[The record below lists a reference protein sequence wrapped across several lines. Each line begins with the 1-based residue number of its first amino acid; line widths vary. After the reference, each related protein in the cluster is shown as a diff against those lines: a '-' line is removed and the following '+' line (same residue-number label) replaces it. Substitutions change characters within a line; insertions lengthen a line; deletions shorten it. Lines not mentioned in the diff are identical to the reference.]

1 MKTTPIVIL
10 HGWGLSQKRFE
21 PLTQK
26 LRTSG
31 YQVYSFDFP
40 GFGESGIPKDPMKL
54 ADYAAFLA
62 DYLAKHKIQKPILL
76 GHSFGGRVAL
86 KFQEVFPGFTKA
98 LVLTGTPGFTPTP
111 RRRLM
116 LFIAIAKVGKFI
128 FSLPGISY
136 IQDNVR
142 RWYYYLVGAREFY
155 RAEGAMRETFKN
167 IVAEPLEKPMKAVRV
182 PTLLVWGEL
191 DQITP
196 VWIAKKMHE
205 AIANSKLIII
215 PEANHGVPYRDPAL
229 FIKAIRPF
237 IDAV

>member
-1 MKTTPIVIL
+1 MKYPIVIL
-10 HGWGLSQKRFE
+10 HGWGLSEKRFA
-21 PLTQK
+21 PLTTALQK
-26 LRTSG
+26 SG
-31 YQVYSFDFP
+31 YQVHSFDFP
-40 GFGESGIPKDPMKL
+40 GFGESLIPKDPMTL
-54 ADYAAFLA
+54 VDYTAFLA
-62 DYLAKHKIQKPILL
+62 DYLSKHKIQKPILL

-86 KFQEVFPGFTKA
+86 KFQEVYPGRTKA

-116 LFIAIAKVGKFI
+116 FFIALAKVGKFI

-136 IQDNVR
+136 IQDSVR

-155 RAEGAMRETFKN
+155 RAEGSMRATFKN

-182 PTLLVWGEL
+182 PTLLVWGAL

-205 AIANSKLIII
+205 VIVGSQLIII
-215 PEANHGVPYRDPAL
+215 PEANHGVPYREPAL
-229 FIKAIRPF
+229 FIKTIRPF